1 MQAARAEADTVLHRL
16 ANAPT
21 TQEAAGLVE
30 GRPPCH
36 WVFNTVG
43 GVIVEQAE
51 LKVRA
56 IFIFAALVAFLAV
69 AVHLFSLFSGQG
81 KPWVALLVPAF
92 GLLLAALE
100 AFGIQKVGANVPVR
114 LLVSVLVGVSCLA
127 LLET

>member
-1 MQAARAEADTVLHRL
+1 M
-16 ANAPT
+16 
-21 TQEAAGLVE
+21 
-30 GRPPCH
+30 
-36 WVFNTVG
+36 
-43 GVIVEQAE
+43 EQAE

-69 AVHLFSLFSGQG
+69 AVHLFSVVSGQG
-81 KPWVALLVPAF
+81 RPWAALLVPAF

-100 AFGIQKVGANVPVR
+100 AFGIQKVGANVPIR

>member
-1 MQAARAEADTVLHRL
+1 
-16 ANAPT
+16 
-21 TQEAAGLVE
+21 
-30 GRPPCH
+30 
-36 WVFNTVG
+36 
-43 GVIVEQAE
+43 VEQAE

-69 AVHLFSLFSGQG
+69 AVHLFSVVSGQG
-81 KPWVALLVPAF
+81 RPWAALLVPAF

-100 AFGIQKVGANVPVR
+100 AFGIQKVGANVPIR